1 MTPLHYAVQSGNLIL
16 IKFLVEEVGVNL
28 EAKDIQDRAPFYF
41 ACTEGDLKT
50 IKYLY
55 DRGCDINNKSR
66 LGRSALS
73 KACYL
78 GLVEVVAFLMECPGI
93 ILEIEDGKGRT
104 ALHNAVF
111 GPKGGR

>member
-1 MTPLHYAVQSGNLIL
+1 LPI
-16 IKFLVEEVGVNL
+16 I
-28 EAKDIQDRAPFYF
+28 R
-41 ACTEGDLKT
+41 
-50 IKYLY
+50 YLY
-55 DRGCDINNKSR
+55 GKGADINNKSK

-78 GLVEVVAFLMECPGI
+78 GLVDVVTFLLSCPGI
-93 ILEIEDGKGRT
+93 EVTIEDGKGRT